1 MPSFPASYQQENMI
15 LQPSTSKQSQHR
27 NSGNQVPASNTMKG
41 SLPQHDGLRRTY
53 LSPFHRSSSPSVI
66 AVGKE
71 NNMQGQTRE
80 VQGSQLCITPSD
92 RQVDVQKDNRNGSS
106 DETRPP
112 TSWSPRRGKRE
123 QESGES
129 TSATQVRRKG
139 DEANEVNRDFERLL
153 DQIQISDT
161 VRSRLTRLDTPLKK
175 SLLRSPLA
183 LDSLIGS
190 DSSSMPSPARPGADR
205 SRAQSMLSA
214 GTVGQQPGLVTNG
227 KVNQFTNQKPH
238 QIRKMQSGSSLRGAE
253 RGNSPASMRT
263 QGSTAGMKTEYVNNL
278 KFVVL
283 NGSPPRT
290 GVDSRQKNHT
300 RPGNGKRTSY
310 HHTAEGIPVPPP
322 LLPGE
327 DFSPDLQDK
336 EYDFL
341 HDAFQTSRNGDFTS
355 GTLQHSYAASSIGTA
370 SSNSSAGSRLHK
382 TGPKPCD
389 TDKKI
394 KQKRSSVFGT
404 KTKASKKDGYTTG
417 DEASCR
423 TTMSTQSKREG
434 KRMSYT
440 FGQSFSRSRTPG
452 GETDHLPLMTS
463 RMNGAGSTGLKERP
477 RDLPLSMAA
486 FLRDAKTF
494 AVDVDQ
500 VKRLR
505 LLLGSE
511 SASWVQTFID
521 AGGYKYLLLRLQ
533 DLLDVEWRSEQH
545 DDQLF
550 FEILR
555 CIKGLAT
562 SEPGKEAIIEHG
574 ATPFRELV
582 DLLYSEK
589 KPGEVPPRQLI
600 VDLVLSLFD
609 IYRPGP
615 RSDGTP
621 STMTSPAVRPG
632 SSPLIG
638 VCLPSS
644 GKDNASGR
652 LGDSQD
658 MIPGGHKTI
667 SAFILS
673 LLREPASMNDDSSP
687 PLPTLVKE
695 NRKSIIIAPASELP
709 APKVEMHDFIAAA
722 HKPRIFKTYMKEL
735 SQACW
740 DFFWIMHYSKNG
752 IWNLADVDTE
762 KIRPRA
768 PNGASA
774 GVEFEAMRYLTSHF
788 RLINTLT
795 RTLIEQDIENE
806 AIRKDMRK
814 GEACKFHAA
823 MMFSGMD
830 RILCTVRKAS
840 TDLYPEF
847 HLELARY
854 IKLAVD
860 TEFDLPY
867 LIRALITPPPDL
879 YRKPQR
885 TVTLQHHE
893 GQTSRRNLREQDNY
907 RSAQLL
913 RATPTQSTV
922 QTTQW
927 LPTPTE
933 KGDFDFQL

>member
-1 MPSFPASYQQENMI
+1 
-15 LQPSTSKQSQHR
+15 
-27 NSGNQVPASNTMKG
+27 MKG
-41 SLPQHDGLRRTY
+41 SLPQNDGLPKTY
-53 LSPFHRSSSPSVI
+53 LSPFHRSSSPSSL

-71 NNMQGQTRE
+71 NEIQGQRRE
-80 VQGSQLCITPSD
+80 IRGSQFSAAASS
-92 RQVDVQKDNRNGSS
+92 RQADVNKDNRSAHFE
-106 DETRPP
+106 ETRSRV
-112 TSWSPRRGKRE
+112 SWSPRRGKRE
-123 QESGES
+123 QETGES
-129 TSATQVRRKG
+129 TSVTQVRG
-139 DEANEVNRDFERLL
+139 IVDETNDINRDFERLL
-153 DQIQISDT
+153 DRIQISDT
-161 VRSRLTRLDTPLKK
+161 VRSRLTPLDTPVKK

-183 LDSLIGS
+183 LNNLIGS
-190 DSSSMPSPARPGADR
+190 GPSSIASPARPNADR
-205 SRAQSMLSA
+205 SRAQSMMPVGSVKQGPDSA
-214 GTVGQQPGLVTNG
+214 TRGKAGQII
-227 KVNQFTNQKPH
+227 NQKDH
-238 QIRKMQSGSSLRGAE
+238 QIRKMQSGSSLRGVVRAD
-253 RGNSPASMRT
+253 SPASMRI
-263 QGSTAGMKTEYVNNL
+263 QGSTVGMKTEYVDNL
-278 KFVVL
+278 KFEVL
-283 NGSPPRT
+283 NGSPDRSGP
-290 GVDSRQKNHT
+290 DSRHKEHT

-310 HHTAEGIPVPPP
+310 QHTAEGIPVPPP
-322 LLPGE
+322 LPE
-327 DFSPDLQDK
+327 EHFTPDLQDK
-336 EYDFL
+336 DYDFL

-355 GTLQHSYAASSIGTA
+355 GSLQHGYATSSIGTA
-370 SSNSSAGSRLHK
+370 SSNSSAGSRLHNK
-382 TGPKPCD
+382 ELKHAA

-394 KQKRSSVFGT
+394 KQKRSSVFST

-417 DEASCR
+417 DEASFR
-423 TTMSTQSKREG
+423 AALSTKSKKEG

-440 FGQSFSRSRTPG
+440 FGQTFARSRTPAD
-452 GETDHLPLMTS
+452 ETDHLPLPIS
-463 RMNGAGSTGLKERP
+463 RMNVVGSTGPKERP
-477 RDLPLSMAA
+477 SDLPSTMAA

-494 AVDVDQ
+494 EMNVDQ

-511 SASWVQTFID
+511 STT
-521 AGGYKYLLLRLQ
+521 
-533 DLLDVEWRSEQH
+533 SEQH

-555 CIKGLAT
+555 CIKGLTT

-600 VDLVLSLFD
+600 VDLVFSLFD

-615 RSDGTP
+615 RSDD
-621 STMTSPAVRPG
+621 SRSRIASPTLRQG
-632 SSPLIG
+632 YSPLLEDVTG
-638 VCLPSS
+638 TKRSTPTSTSRNLPSS
-644 GKDNASGR
+644 ANDEVQQSSSNGKGR
-652 LGDSQD
+652 
-658 MIPGGHKTI
+658 IPGGHNTI

-673 LLREPASMNDDSSP
+673 LLREPTSTNENPTLS
-687 PLPTLVKE
+687 LPTFSDE
-695 NRKSIIIAPASELP
+695 NRKSVIIAPASELP
-709 APKVEMHDFIAAA
+709 APKVEMHDFIAAS

-752 IWNLADVDTE
+752 IWNLADVDPE

-806 AIRKDMRK
+806 VIRKDMRK
-814 GEACKFHAA
+814 GEACRFHAD

-867 LIRALITPPPDL
+867 LIRALITPPPEP
-879 YRKPQR
+879 YRRSQR
-885 TVTLQHHE
+885 LMPFRHHE
-893 GQTSRRNLREQDNY
+893 DQTSRKLHRHQDDY
-907 RSAQLL
+907 RSVQVLG
-913 RATPTQSTV
+913 ATSTESV
-922 QTTQW
+922 AHTTQW